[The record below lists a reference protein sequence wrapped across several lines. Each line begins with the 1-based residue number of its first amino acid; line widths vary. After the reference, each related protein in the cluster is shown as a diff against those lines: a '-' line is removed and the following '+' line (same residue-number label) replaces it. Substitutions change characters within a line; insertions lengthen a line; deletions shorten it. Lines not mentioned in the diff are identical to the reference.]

1 VILEKSLAK
10 NYPTGLLYKG
20 KGELRM
26 PTTVQEEASRIV
38 SVIQNF
44 IPQDKLTE
52 LLIKLDE
59 EIGKKS
65 ENDLTKQFLATLRGI
80 VDKPLQPA
88 PKWLW
93 AAFYSLVVLH
103 ILLVIM
109 VFGSF
114 FVLPFLSPWYIAL
127 PCMTF
132 IWFFSTTR
140 VDCQLTN
147 LENFMRKKLGLKK
160 IGGFVGHYFFKPV
173 KVLWQKTFTKGR
185 LRRQAD

>member
-1 VILEKSLAK
+1 
-10 NYPTGLLYKG
+10 
-20 KGELRM
+20 M
-26 PTTVQEEASRIV
+26 QEEASHII
-38 SVIQNF
+38 SVAQTF
-44 IPQDKLTE
+44 LPQEKLTE

-65 ENDLTKQFLATLRGI
+65 ENDITKQFLAVLRGI
-80 VDKPLQPA
+80 VDKPAPPA
-88 PKWLW
+88 SIWLW
-93 AAFYSLVVLH
+93 TAFYSLVILH
-103 ILLVIM
+103 IILVIM
-109 VFGSF
+109 VFISF
-114 FVLPFLSPWYIAL
+114 FVLPFLSPWYIAI

-173 KVLWQKTFTKGR
+173 KILWHNKNLKGH

>member
-1 VILEKSLAK
+1 
-10 NYPTGLLYKG
+10 
-20 KGELRM
+20 M

-38 SVIQNF
+38 SVAQSF
-44 IPQDKLTE
+44 IPQEKLTE

-65 ENDLTKQFLATLRGI
+65 ENDLTKQFLATLRSI
-80 VDKPLQPA
+80 VDKPLPPA
-88 PKWLW
+88 PMWLW
-93 AAFYSLVVLH
+93 TVFYSLVILH
-103 ILLVIM
+103 ILLVTM

-114 FVLPFLSPWYIAL
+114 FVLPFLSPWYIAI

-160 IGGFVGHYFFKPV
+160 IGGFVGHYFAKPI
-173 KVLWQKTFTKGR
+173 KLLWQKKFTKDHPER
-185 LRRQAD
+185 P